1 MKAPCKNTWTG
12 VRWLLLARGA
22 CGSGRL
28 WGACAQSDGGLA
40 LSRRGHVHP
49 RSGFG
54 HGRLCSTAYPPS
66 GFPLGV
72 FLWPSSLVFL
82 FIPLAALVS
91 SFCVIVFVCAT
102 LFRGRRQ
109 LPQAG
114 EVRRPPGPACERR
127 WVDIDLRHS
136 RNETETEGAR
146 PSTVS
151 SPPPPGAPLEP
162 ARSKW
167 GFGGDE
173 KERFVCTTA
182 PLFFSAFSCMPN
194 VIFCPC
200 NP

>member
-54 HGRLCSTAYPPS
+54 HGRLCSNAYPPS

-82 FIPLAALVS
+82 FIPLAAFVS

-114 EVRRPPGPACERR
+114 EVRRPLARQ
-127 WVDIDLRHS
+127 
-136 RNETETEGAR
+136 GAQVAILCGVLVR
-146 PSTVS
+146 SDVRSVTPSNGLAWS
-151 SPPPPGAPLEP
+151 AMLDNAYPLE
-162 ARSKW
+162 RS
-167 GFGGDE
+167 GGG
-173 KERFVCTTA
+173 
-182 PLFFSAFSCMPN
+182 LFCRRG
-194 VIFCPC
+194 VIRGRAGALR
-200 NP
+200 NQ

>member
-114 EVRRPPGPACERR
+114 EVRLPRRAGVVDVVGRISSSLTSSHRKRRPRGGGWGHHGPAPSPDACFF
-127 WVDIDLRHS
+127 
-136 RNETETEGAR
+136 RNENEAFR
-146 PSTVS
+146 
-151 SPPPPGAPLEP
+151 
-162 ARSKW
+162 R
-167 GFGGDE
+167 GG
-173 KERFVCTTA
+173 
-182 PLFFSAFSCMPN
+182 
-194 VIFCPC
+194 
-200 NP
+200 

>member
-1 MKAPCKNTWTG
+1 MAAT
-12 VRWLLLARGA
+12 RARRLWERQPFKWFQR
-22 CGSGRL
+22 GSGRL

-114 EVRRPPGPACERR
+114 EVQLAPQLWGLGRFALAAHFQPMTIPAAA
-127 WVDIDLRHS
+127 LS
-136 RNETETEGAR
+136 S
-146 PSTVS
+146 ST
-151 SPPPPGAPLEP
+151 
-162 ARSKW
+162 
-167 GFGGDE
+167 
-173 KERFVCTTA
+173 
-182 PLFFSAFSCMPN
+182 
-194 VIFCPC
+194 
-200 NP
+200 

>member
-22 CGSGRL
+22 CGSGRP

-114 EVRRPPGPACERR
+114 EVRRPLARRGEVQWNGRCAGGCWRRFPSSTVRRLSTKRRTKGRGLSITRFPSPLGPGRPG
-127 WVDIDLRHS
+127 
-136 RNETETEGAR
+136 GAR
-146 PSTVS
+146 T
-151 SPPPPGAPLEP
+151 
-162 ARSKW
+162 R
-167 GFGGDE
+167 
-173 KERFVCTTA
+173 
-182 PLFFSAFSCMPN
+182 
-194 VIFCPC
+194 
-200 NP
+200 

>member
-54 HGRLCSTAYPPS
+54 HGRLCSNAYPPS
-66 GFPLGV
+66 GSPLGV
-72 FLWPSSLVFL
+72 FLFSSSLVFM
-82 FIPLAALVS
+82 FIPLVAACFSYIFTPRVFFLAS

-114 EVRRPPGPACERR
+114 EVRRPPARR
-127 WVDIDLRHS
+127 GEVLVR
-136 RNETETEGAR
+136 A
-146 PSTVS
+146 
-151 SPPPPGAPLEP
+151 
-162 ARSKW
+162 
-167 GFGGDE
+167 
-173 KERFVCTTA
+173 VCWRR
-182 PLFFSAFSCMPN
+182 LQAFPQWYC
-194 VIFCPC
+194 
-200 NP
+200 